1 MAWTSPR
8 TWAAAE
14 TVTAAIMNAH
24 VRDNLKAMS
33 EWTSYTPTWAATG
46 GTPTIGNG
54 SLTGNY
60 AAYGDVLL
68 LRINLTIGSTT
79 SMGTTTA
86 WSFTLPSGIA
96 ATDVFVAH
104 GRASDISAIAS
115 FPCTTS
121 ATAPMYVATA
131 AGGLVGYNNP
141 FTWANTDMLAIAGI
155 IPV

>member
-33 EWTSYTPTWAATG
+33 EWTAYTPTWAATG
-46 GTPTIGNG
+46 GTPTLGNG
-54 SLTGNY
+54 TLEGNY
-60 AAYGDVLL
+60 AKYGNMLL
-68 LRINLTIGSTT
+68 LRIQLTIGSTT

-86 WSFTLPSGIA
+86 WTFTLPAGVT
-96 ATDVFVAH
+96 ATDLFCIN
-104 GRASDISAIAS
+104 GRVLNAGSAAY
-115 FPCTTS
+115 PCMSTP
-121 ATAPMYVATA
+121 TAPVGLWGP
-131 AGGLVGYNNP
+131 GGARVGYNSP
-141 FTWANTDMLAIAGI
+141 FTFGDADTLSIAGV